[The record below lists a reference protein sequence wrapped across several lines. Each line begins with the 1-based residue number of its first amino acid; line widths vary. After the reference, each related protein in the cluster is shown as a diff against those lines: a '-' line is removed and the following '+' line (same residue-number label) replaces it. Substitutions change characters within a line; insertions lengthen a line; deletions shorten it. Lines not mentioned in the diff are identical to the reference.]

1 MTTPLPA
8 LELFLDRLGRAERS
22 TFLGF
27 RSPHAV
33 QVYLDGMPYVA
44 EERDRSPL
52 AVMADR
58 QCHCL
63 DGGCFAALALRRLGF
78 PSQVI
83 DLVPEPGTDDDH
95 VLAVFRL
102 DGLWGALAKSNY
114 PNLRSREPVHRSL
127 RELVM
132 TYFEFYFSV
141 HREKSLRGY
150 TRPMNLSRFK
160 DPSWMWDE
168 TALAGMT
175 KRFYSRKAV
184 PLLAPG
190 AAKRLLPADER
201 SFQAASMGTDF
212 NWVYG
217 HRPDQ
222 PH

>member
-1 MTTPLPA
+1 MTDPLPA

-22 TFLGF
+22 SFLGF

-52 AVMADR
+52 AVMTDR

-78 PSQVI
+78 PSLVI

-102 DGLWGALAKSNY
+102 DGLWGALAKSNFTGLGY
-114 PNLRSREPVHRSL
+114 REPVYRSL
-127 RELVM
+127 RELAM
-132 TYFEFYFSV
+132 SYFEDYYNFE
-141 HREKSLRGY
+141 RQRTLRGY
-150 TRPMNLSRFK
+150 TRPFDLARF
-160 DPSWMWDE
+160 DHTGWMWDE
-168 TALAGMT
+168 AALAGMT
-175 KRFYSRKAV
+175 KRFYGRKAV
-184 PLLAPG
+184 PLLAPA